1 MANEKRSYFVDT
13 LAILFGIS
21 AWIGITG
28 TFLQLPQFVATA
40 PEAWKLPSYIVIIVQ
55 CGNIPLLAYMIYD
68 KYSTYRIDD
77 AHFIYSTLILGCLA
91 AILMAFVYQDT
102 ITINGEPKS
111 VPLLLLTF
119 VFASVGCLSAVLF
132 MPFMGRFR
140 EIYLISYMFGQG
152 LNGFISSIV
161 SLIQGVG
168 SMKCNNNNSTINAS
182 ILNGTQIKDVDV
194 SDPLFG
200 PKGYFIFVFSMLLLS
215 TVAFLLLNI
224 LKICEKEL
232 TVTEALINGGTSLSN
247 GYENIPNHHHD
258 VLTSYNYN
266 YLMIIVGMISIMN
279 YGILPG
285 IQPYSCL
292 PYGASAY
299 HLATTLSSIAN
310 PLACLIAMFFTH
322 STIRSITI
330 QFLACVALTAIIVL
344 TALESPTP
352 PLASS
357 IFGRMFIVSV
367 DTPNAFQH
375 NRFGFKK
382 NVLCLFPRFR
392 HGHHSLGLPHS

>member
-1 MANEKRSYFVDT
+1 MASEKRSYFVDG

-28 TFLQLPQFVATA
+28 TYLQLPQIVETA

-55 CGNIPLLAYMIYD
+55 CGNIALLAYMIYD
-68 KYSTYRIDD
+68 KCSSIRIDD
-77 AHFIYSTLILGCLA
+77 ANLIYFTLMLGCVA
-91 AILMAFVYQDT
+91 AILMAFFYQDT

-119 VFASVGCLSAVLF
+119 VFAAVGCLSSVLF

-140 EIYLISYMFGQG
+140 EMYLISYMFGQG
-152 LNGFISSIV
+152 LNGFLSSIV

-168 SMKCNNNNSTINAS
+168 SMECKININSNSNATTLNSTEIE
-182 ILNGTQIKDVDV
+182 VDITE
-194 SDPLFG
+194 PLFG
-200 PKGYFIFVFSMLLLS
+200 PKGYFIFIFSMLLLS
-215 TVAFLLLNI
+215 TVAFWLLNI
-224 LKICEKEL
+224 LSVCKKEL
-232 TVTEALINGGTSLSN
+232 AVSKTHPNGGTMASGN
-247 GYENIPNHHHD
+247 GNACDYENIPTHLE
-258 VLTSYNYN
+258 VLTSYDYN
-266 YLMIIVGMISIMN
+266 YLMVIVGVISIMN

-285 IQPYSCL
+285 IQSYSCL

-299 HLATTLSSIAN
+299 HLSTTLSSIAN
-310 PLACLIAMFFTH
+310 PLACLIAMYFPH

-330 QFLACVALTAIIVL
+330 QSLACVALTVIIVL

-357 IFGRMFIVSV
+357 IFGRIFIVSFGMR
-367 DTPNAFQH
+367 NALGIR
-375 NRFGFKK
+375 RFISQKK
-382 NVLCLFPRFR
+382 KK
-392 HGHHSLGLPHS
+392 